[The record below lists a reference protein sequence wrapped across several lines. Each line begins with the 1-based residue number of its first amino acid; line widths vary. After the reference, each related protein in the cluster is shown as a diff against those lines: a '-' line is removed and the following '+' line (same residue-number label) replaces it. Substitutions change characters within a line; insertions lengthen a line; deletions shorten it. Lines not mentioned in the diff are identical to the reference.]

1 MQILGWEAG
10 EKVSLIAHG
19 AEVAFGSVEHC
30 EVAAVVVRGVDG
42 VVIEGAHG
50 SAGSLGDAGAGI
62 DSVRAW
68 RKTPLTGCVA
78 DTHFRLLSV
87 FVKSH
92 NQEAKLFCHPCRR
105 TCSRC
110 WW

>member
-1 MQILGWEAG
+1 MAG
-10 EKVSLIAHG
+10 GEGGEEVPSLVADG
-19 AEVAFGSVEHC
+19 AEVAGGSVKDG
-30 EVAAVVVRGVDG
+30 EVAAVVVRGIDS
-42 VVIEGAHG
+42 VVIEGAPG
-50 SAGSLGDAGAGI
+50 SAGSLGDARAGI
-62 DSVRAW
+62 YSVRAW